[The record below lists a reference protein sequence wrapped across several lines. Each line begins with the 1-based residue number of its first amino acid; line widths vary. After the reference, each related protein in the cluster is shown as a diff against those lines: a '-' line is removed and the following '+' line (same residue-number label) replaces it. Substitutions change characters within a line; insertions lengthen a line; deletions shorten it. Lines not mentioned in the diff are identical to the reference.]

1 MDMMDYQQ
9 LIKLEKLFREKAVLR
24 QLVQLYGLYEEK
36 ILVRPDSTSA
46 HCGGSSLLEVSHQGS
61 CDDLALIADRLATKE
76 DELLFNS
83 IASHCFPLLSNTF
96 DVWLDNFT
104 DITDVLI
111 ITSDNM
117 LDWLSTNGNYES
129 WKGHPS
135 FGLKGTYK
143 KNSYYIPV
151 HSIGDRHEEEL
162 LILKTDKL
170 GTLRQYVPLPVKIE
184 THVEKTIFH
193 VAPLDDTGHMGH
205 FNIHESMEYVPTSG
219 FLGYFVKIPV
229 DGNVLWEVMK

>member
-1 MDMMDYQQ
+1 MMDYQQ
-9 LIKLEKLFREKAVLR
+9 LDKLEKLFREKTVLR
-24 QLVQLYGLYEEK
+24 QLIRLYGLYEER
-36 ILVRPDSTSA
+36 ILVRGDATNAQSGA
-46 HCGGSSLLEVSHQGS
+46 HQFMELSQQGRCG
-61 CDDLALIADRLATKE
+61 DLALIAETLATKE
-76 DELLFNS
+76 DELLFNA
-83 IASHCFPLLSNTF
+83 IAGHCFPLLTNTF

-117 LDWLSTNGNYES
+117 LGWLSANGNYEP
-129 WKGHPS
+129 WKGHPGG
-135 FGLKGTYK
+135 GLKGTYK

-193 VAPLDDTGHMGH
+193 VAPLDNTGHMEH
-205 FNIHESMEYVPTSG
+205 FNIHEFMEYVPTSG

-229 DGNVLWEVMK
+229 DGKLYYGR